1 MAHYEYQPHKVC
13 ARQIEF
19 DLDGDVVTNV
29 HFVKGCDGNL
39 KAISKL
45 IDGMTVSQIE
55 SKLAGNDC
63 KGRGTS
69 CADQLVQG
77 LKEAYKVEQTK

>member
-1 MAHYEYQPHKVC
+1 MAHYEFEPKKVC
-13 ARQIEF
+13 SRLIEF
-19 DLDGDVVTNV
+19 DLDGDVVSNV

-45 IDGMTVSQIE
+45 IDGMTISEIE

-69 CADQLVQG
+69 CADQLVKG
-77 LKEAYKVEQTK
+77 LKEAYLTEQTH